1 MKFSENETRK
11 KKKEKKEGFSSKLA
25 PMQQHTSII
34 VVKMQI
40 KNKKD
45 YKQKENISSLKRR
58 QIEPKLNTE

>member
-1 MKFSENETRK
+1 MKFSENEIRK
-11 KKKEKKEGFSSKLA
+11 KKKKKNEASSKLA

-40 KNKKD
+40 KKD

-58 QIEPKLNTE
+58 R

>member
-1 MKFSENETRK
+1 MRPGKRK
-11 KKKEKKEGFSSKLA
+11 KKKKEGFSSKLA